1 MNLFLSVEKAEY
13 GTIRENRHM
22 IFRKIKTKILMSFM
36 AGCIL
41 LSGNNAHAE
50 VITGSDAHPEEPTT
64 SEEIV
69 YQEEEITNPRD
80 DYNTVSLDEE
90 DGRIEQLQA
99 IMPNVRAY
107 FYMNDSSYSL
117 DAENVVATLDGKTLK
132 TSYVKNWAQ
141 TDMGINYFFLV
152 DISTSM
158 DSDSFEAVKEE
169 IITFAN
175 KHMTDKDTITVYT
188 VGDITECIVDSVTY
202 EDKDIIE
209 EFVSE
214 LQCDNNNT
222 YLDDA
227 ILQVVKDIKKERET
241 FGEEFPNNRDVVI
254 AFTDGVNES
263 LMGTSSSEAENA
275 LYDEGVALY
284 GLLVPND
291 SYSQAESTQ
300 KFEEI
305 SRASGGDIL
314 YFESDDLAEQ
324 LDLLVDDL
332 NSVYVAEFVS
342 DSNTKDYNSHTFSMG
357 FYVDDVEKYYE
368 YKPYSVKLTRNIK
381 DTVNPQITEIA
392 KVNDNT
398 IEIKFSEQVVGADN
412 VSAYIIS
419 KEDTN
424 IIVANVSYDAL
435 NYVATVSTTDVL
447 YKGHYIVTIENVTDN
462 SMEKNILDNNSMEV
476 DFDGREYK
484 EKINFLERFWW
495 LILLAFVLI
504 IVIILIIV
512 LHVIKKNKGVVVID
526 DKAVLAS
533 KTDVKQHVIIEQEK
547 GQPITLYLHSG
558 EKMIKKIETK
568 VNGSIIIG
576 RSDLCDIYIDDA
588 MMSRQHFAIEFD
600 GESFYVQD
608 LDTTNGTVLNG
619 VKMKHKRRLEAGDKI
634 TAGSLD
640 IVVRW

>member
-1 MNLFLSVEKAEY
+1 M
-13 GTIRENRHM
+13 
-22 IFRKIKTKILMSFM
+22 
-36 AGCIL
+36 
-41 LSGNNAHAE
+41 
-50 VITGSDAHPEEPTT
+50 
-64 SEEIV
+64 
-69 YQEEEITNPRD
+69 
-80 DYNTVSLDEE
+80 
-90 DGRIEQLQA
+90 
-99 IMPNVRAY
+99 
-107 FYMNDSSYSL
+107 
-117 DAENVVATLDGKTLK
+117 
-132 TSYVKNWAQ
+132 
-141 TDMGINYFFLV
+141 
-152 DISTSM
+152 
-158 DSDSFEAVKEE
+158 
-169 IITFAN
+169 
-175 KHMTDKDTITVYT
+175 
-188 VGDITECIVDSVTY
+188 
-202 EDKDIIE
+202 
-209 EFVSE
+209 
-214 LQCDNNNT
+214 
-222 YLDDA
+222 
-227 ILQVVKDIKKERET
+227 
-241 FGEEFPNNRDVVI
+241 
-254 AFTDGVNES
+254 
-263 LMGTSSSEAENA
+263 
-275 LYDEGVALY
+275 
-284 GLLVPND
+284 
-291 SYSQAESTQ
+291 
-300 KFEEI
+300 
-305 SRASGGDIL
+305 
-314 YFESDDLAEQ
+314 
-324 LDLLVDDL
+324 
-332 NSVYVAEFVS
+332 
-342 DSNTKDYNSHTFSMG
+342 
-357 FYVDDVEKYYE
+357 
-368 YKPYSVKLTRNIK
+368 
-381 DTVNPQITEIA
+381 
-392 KVNDNT
+392 
-398 IEIKFSEQVVGADN
+398 
-412 VSAYIIS
+412 SAYIIS